1 MKTVCWLAVSFLLF
15 FSLTEFI
22 ISQNEVPHFPIVNYK
37 TVVFKNSTEFNKFIK
52 EHQPQK
58 FNKIKYRVI
67 TTLNRKELRYFRL
80 NQKIVVP
87 DTYIDD
93 LRAYSVFPLYYEGAK
108 DIPKLILVS
117 NVYQCYACYEFG
129 NLVRFA
135 AANTG
140 KKTTP
145 TYPGRYSLYWRERLR
160 RSSFNDEWVM
170 PFTWNFHLLIGA
182 AFHQFAMPGYPV
194 SHSCIRQFKEDA
206 EWLFNW
212 GEGAKYKPKT
222 GYVPFSGTP
231 VIIIDF
237 FDFVKSERR
246 WLDLTSNQLKI
257 QGLPPH
263 PLEVEE
269 ALIPIQHVP
278 PEFRNL
284 LSKKDF
290 KRYKYAEDTL
300 KARGVLPKNIR
311 LTPSKSL
318 QKNRTKDTSKV
329 TQRAKQP

>member
-1 MKTVCWLAVSFLLF
+1 MKTIYRIIIPISMLFLHLQVVQ
-15 FSLTEFI
+15 
-22 ISQNEVPHFPIVNYK
+22 SQNGTPQFPIINYR
-37 TVVFKNSTEFNKFIK
+37 TVVFTKASELNKFLK
-52 EHQPQK
+52 EHKPQK
-58 FNKIKYRVI
+58 SNIIKYRVI
-67 TTLNRKELRYFRL
+67 TMLNRKELRYFRL

-87 DTYIDD
+87 DTYVPD

-117 NVYQCYACYEFG
+117 NVYQSYACYEFG

-145 TYPGRYSLYWRERLR
+145 TYPGRYSLYWRDRLR
-160 RSSFNDEWVM
+160 RSSFNEEWVM

-212 GEGAKYKPKT
+212 GEGAKYKPKG

-237 FDFVKSERR
+237 FDFVKGERH
-246 WLDLTSNQLKI
+246 WLNLTSNQFKI
-257 QGLPPH
+257 QNLPTH

-278 PEFRNL
+278 PELRSL
-284 LSKKDF
+284 LSKKDL

-300 KARGVLPKNIR
+300 KARGILPKNVR

-318 QKNRTKDTSKV
+318 QKNRTTKDSTKV
-329 TQRAKQP
+329 SQKGK

>member
-1 MKTVCWLAVSFLLF
+1 METVSPISTSIFLLF
-15 FSLTEFI
+15 LLAQSVV
-22 ISQNEVPHFPIVNYK
+22 SQKEIPQFPIINYR
-37 TVVFKNSTEFNKFIK
+37 TVVFTKTTELNKFIN
-52 EHQPQK
+52 EHKPHK
-58 FNKIKYRVI
+58 SNKIKYRVI
-67 TTLNRKELRYFRL
+67 TMLNRKELRYFRL

-87 DTYIDD
+87 DTYVAD

-117 NVYQCYACYEFG
+117 NVYQSYACYEFG

-145 TYPGRYSLYWRERLR
+145 TYPGRYSLYWRDRLR
-160 RSSFNDEWVM
+160 RSSFNEEWIM

-212 GEGAKYKPKT
+212 GEGAKYKQKG

-237 FDFVKSERR
+237 FDFVKAERR
-246 WLDLTSNQLKI
+246 WLNLTSNQFKI
-257 QGLPPH
+257 QNLPPK

-278 PEFRNL
+278 PELRSL
-284 LSKKDF
+284 LSKKDL

-300 KARGVLPKNIR
+300 KARGILPKNVR

-318 QKNRTKDTSKV
+318 QKNRITKDSMKV
-329 TQRAKQP
+329 SQSGN